1 MTKNFYHSFFRKYD
15 NLIKYN
21 PPNPSESSS
30 LLLCMAK
37 QPNEKFENILF
48 AWRSTD
54 DINVLFSRQENNV
67 ECEDNSLSVMELD
80 DVEEFDSELPL
91 EDGTNLKDLNDQIGA
106 FSDLCGQMH
115 SLDLIKR
122 TNDALEELLCD
133 EIELRVQNTCKGIF
147 DKPMLRRS
155 TKWLYS
161 TLYPWL
167 QIIFSSNSHLSREAV
182 EGNYVEELNIVLLT
196 YNIINFMHLKKTF
209 ERQVSD
215 LVKTIKLSF
224 LHGIL

>member
-1 MTKNFYHSFFRKYD
+1 MTTCFYRSFFRKYD

-21 PPNPSESSS
+21 PPNSSGSSS
-30 LLLCMAK
+30 LLLSMAK

-54 DINVLFSRQENNV
+54 DINVLFSKQEDNI
-67 ECEDNSLSVMELD
+67 ECDDNSLSLMELD
-80 DVEEFDSELPL
+80 DVDLEDFDVELPL
-91 EDGTNLKDLNDQIGA
+91 EDGTNLRDLNDQIDA
-106 FSDLCGQMH
+106 FSKLCEQMY

-133 EIELRVQNTCKGIF
+133 EIELKVQNSCKGTF
-147 DKPMLRRS
+147 DKSMLRRS

-167 QIIFSSNSHLSREAV
+167 QIIISSDSQLSREAV
-182 EGNYVEELNIVLLT
+182 EGE
-196 YNIINFMHLKKTF
+196 
-209 ERQVSD
+209 
-215 LVKTIKLSF
+215 
-224 LHGIL
+224 